1 MKKLTICAIAIAALA
16 MTMTS
21 CKKNEATIPD
31 SINVTVEEN
40 EILNDMKTHLVGTQL
55 FWDEVVDRLVK
66 GGDLDLVV
74 HEVQLGDIVECDT
87 VEDLKAL
94 EAKLK

>member
-31 SINVTVEEN
+31 SINVTVEDLQASHSVRCAVSMYSIMK
-40 EILNDMKTHLVGTQL
+40 ILKDKPYDAKNTKRVKKL
-55 FWDEVVDRLVK
+55 F
-66 GGDLDLVV
+66 DLR
-74 HEVQLGDIVECDT
+74 
-87 VEDLKAL
+87 
-94 EAKLK
+94 